1 MDAAIFLY
9 FCALGVECGEV
20 LHYLLLNLGVSE
32 CVCEC
37 VSLQMGY
44 PQLQYVLTVLV
55 MVLVLLEGS
64 GGVHVE
70 EVFTSVEH
78 SRDKS
83 WGVSEVGKLVPH
95 SFLIS
100 LRVDSSAAVSDAVA
114 SLRDAV
120 GSEDFE
126 EVRVFQALRDVTA
139 PAMAGEQR
147 RNTPHILAR
156 LSPLGVERVR
166 VHPLVQAV
174 EQDRVMGLVEGQFGN
189 ATCQQQSR

>member
-1 MDAAIFLY
+1 VCVRVCVASDGIPTAAVCADSARDGVGAAGGVGRCARGGSLY
-9 FCALGVECGEV
+9 F
-20 LHYLLLNLGVSE
+20 
-32 CVCEC
+32 
-37 VSLQMGY
+37 
-44 PQLQYVLTVLV
+44 
-55 MVLVLLEGS
+55 
-64 GGVHVE
+64 GGTLAGQE
-70 EVFTSVEH
+70 
-78 SRDKS
+78 
-83 WGVSEVGKLVPH
+83 LVPH